1 MHLSIKPIISLR
13 NNNGRRQDNKN
24 GSKHGEMLIGTK
36 AYGVGCANGS
46 RQDSPFRG
54 TTCKF
59 KVQGALPLLNTRLV
73 HRRTFTQCEGLTLAH
88 HLQ

>member
-1 MHLSIKPIISLR
+1 MHLSIQPIISLR
-13 NNNGRRQDNKN
+13 NNNGR
-24 GSKHGEMLIGTK
+24 
-36 AYGVGCANGS
+36 

-59 KVQGALPLLNTRLV
+59 KVQGALPLLNTRPV